1 MPLSPSSALPPQDF
15 INAVTKYISRRTS
28 YFQVRLAFYP
38 YPQFIPALCTVHGFG
53 PPSRYYRGFNLTM
66 GSSPGFGSNPDNTS
80 GINEIQHANLLQ
92 NSSYFYPKT
101 KTRFVNQLHRKLNFA
116 QFAPYSDSLSLR
128 LRNSRCLTLRRSV
141 THRLI
146 LQ

>member
-1 MPLSPSSALPPQDF
+1 MVEFSKLMPLSPSSALPPQDF
-15 INAVTKYISRRTS
+15 INAVPKYISRRTS
-28 YFQVRLAFYP
+28 YFQVRLAFHP

-80 GINEIQHANLLQ
+80 DINEIQHANLSQ
-92 NSSYFYPKT
+92 NSSRSHPKI
-101 KTRFVNQLHRKLNFA
+101 KTRIVNQLHRKRNFV

-128 LRNSRCLTLRRSV
+128 LQDLYLLT
-141 THRLI
+141 
-146 LQ
+146 

>member
-1 MPLSPSSALPPQDF
+1 MVEFSKLMPLSPSSALPPQDF
-15 INAVTKYISRRTS
+15 INAVPKYISRRTS

-53 PPSRYYRGFNLTM
+53 PSSRYYRGFNLTM

-80 GINEIQHANLLQ
+80 DINETQHADLFQ
-92 NSSYFYPKT
+92 NFSCSHPKI
-101 KTRFVNQLHRKLNFA
+101 KTQIINQLHRKLNFA

-128 LRNSRCLTLRRSV
+128 LQDLYLLT
-141 THRLI
+141 
-146 LQ
+146 